1 MITPEC
7 VEFAACQHD
16 EDHERQASSL
26 RDTNCA
32 LNYVRR
38 RRPRF
43 VLVENVDEA
52 AAVEPLSGV
61 LGSLEGYVSSNE
73 WWCAHRCT

>member
-1 MITPEC
+1 M
-7 VEFAACQHD
+7 
-16 EDHERQASSL
+16 

-61 LGSLEGYVSSNE
+61 LGSLEGYVFERVVVCPSVPLNVPKVFDLQVLS
-73 WWCAHRCT
+73 AY